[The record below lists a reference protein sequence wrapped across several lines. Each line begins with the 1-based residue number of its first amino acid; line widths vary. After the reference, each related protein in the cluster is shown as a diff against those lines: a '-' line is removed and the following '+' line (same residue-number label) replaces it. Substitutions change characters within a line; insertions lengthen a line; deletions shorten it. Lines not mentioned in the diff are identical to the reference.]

1 MSFSFAVEN
10 GDIALKGSQVNI
22 VYGVKKLEQ
31 DISIWL
37 KERYRS
43 DRFHSTYG
51 SVLDH
56 FIGGV
61 IDRDTEAMVQGEIMR
76 VLRNYQSL
84 QYRRLKESPQL
95 MSSDEVL
102 VDVQSIK
109 VEIDYDSVLVY
120 IAFLTGNRTQGSVS
134 VGLSP

>member
-1 MSFSFAVEN
+1 VSFSFGIEN
-10 GDIALKGSQVNI
+10 KDIALKGSQINI

-31 DISIWL
+31 DIAIWL

-51 SVLDH
+51 SVLDN

-61 IDRDTEAMVQGEIMR
+61 IDSDTESMVQGEIMR

-84 QYRRLKESPQL
+84 QYRRLKENPQL
-95 MSSDEVL
+95 MSADEVL
-102 VDVQSIK
+102 VDVQNIK
-109 VEIDYDSVLVY
+109 VQVQYDSVFVY

-134 VGLSP
+134 IGLAS